1 MVVGLS
7 FTPRTANSGCVWGE
21 GQANDQS
28 LLFNIN
34 ANSKGLGCQGPADVQ
49 KAGGRG
55 QDRAADR
62 AASALSERP

>member
-49 KAGGRG
+49 KAVEG
-55 QDRAADR
+55 AAKIAQR
-62 AASALSERP
+62 IGLPPP